1 MPRIKSF
8 YLQTSILSFLLIS
21 IIVGVGQ
28 VQKIQNLRSKAH
40 TPTPLSSCSS
50 ISVSPPVGTKYRPG
64 ETVTLT
70 VQAQGQVSGIQIRR
84 VQASRNLVQQPFV
97 PESITTGSYNSQ
109 TKIWTGTWV
118 TPENGEYLIWPN
130 IFEPSG
136 YLCSGNPGYLCS
148 GCQNGTYAGPDHPG
162 GTVACNGC
170 QKTIVV
176 DDTERNAQSYDMKEY
191 FSLNPGSYWIYDGED
206 YRTENV
212 IRFKTRVAAEE
223 KVDVCGSDLIPLRF
237 TKTRK
242 EGYILPDFDVNYRI
256 FISYFQ
262 TGERWSADT
271 VGKLMSKHYSMDS
284 RNYDGRLGPLGT
296 EFFQGD
302 PRFTGNR
309 HVAND
314 PLRFFENVYYAP
326 HFYFNRYANAGWY
339 IKKYDKLYHT
349 DKDKLHQCNWRYGTS
364 SDPLGDKVDNFFAER
379 YMENGVYADYV
390 QTPAYTGTAV
400 RVRFFE
406 VGLPLGPR
414 WITREDWY
422 FASGK
427 GRVQIDSKQLTGL
440 CYDNNGNRL
449 PDPDPD
455 CFNMT
460 KMTSPHRQLKLA
472 NYYLGG
478 RLTTDVQPK
487 TIVGLGKWTLTAT
500 SPTGPY
506 TGYLEAKTCISE
518 TSCTPGA
525 PLKWWAGGDDHV
537 WMENGKVEIDLNLL
551 PVQYRQSG
559 LRHVYFRPWVERSPS
574 DAVAET
580 RVTTTEL
587 PWSNENVFRITF

>member
-1 MPRIKSF
+1 
-8 YLQTSILSFLLIS
+8 
-21 IIVGVGQ
+21 
-28 VQKIQNLRSKAH
+28 
-40 TPTPLSSCSS
+40 
-50 ISVSPPVGTKYRPG
+50 
-64 ETVTLT
+64 
-70 VQAQGQVSGIQIRR
+70 
-84 VQASRNLVQQPFV
+84 
-97 PESITTGSYNSQ
+97 
-109 TKIWTGTWV
+109 
-118 TPENGEYLIWPN
+118 
-130 IFEPSG
+130 
-136 YLCSGNPGYLCS
+136 
-148 GCQNGTYAGPDHPG
+148 
-162 GTVACNGC
+162 
-170 QKTIVV
+170 
-176 DDTERNAQSYDMKEY
+176 
-191 FSLNPGSYWIYDGED
+191 
-206 YRTENV
+206 
-212 IRFKTRVAAEE
+212 
-223 KVDVCGSDLIPLRF
+223 
-237 TKTRK
+237 
-242 EGYILPDFDVNYRI
+242 
-256 FISYFQ
+256 
-262 TGERWSADT
+262 
-271 VGKLMSKHYSMDS
+271 
-284 RNYDGRLGPLGT
+284 
-296 EFFQGD
+296 
-302 PRFTGNR
+302 
-309 HVAND
+309 
-314 PLRFFENVYYAP
+314 
-326 HFYFNRYANAGWY
+326 
-339 IKKYDKLYHT
+339 
-349 DKDKLHQCNWRYGTS
+349 
-364 SDPLGDKVDNFFAER
+364 
-379 YMENGVYADYV
+379 MENGVYADYV